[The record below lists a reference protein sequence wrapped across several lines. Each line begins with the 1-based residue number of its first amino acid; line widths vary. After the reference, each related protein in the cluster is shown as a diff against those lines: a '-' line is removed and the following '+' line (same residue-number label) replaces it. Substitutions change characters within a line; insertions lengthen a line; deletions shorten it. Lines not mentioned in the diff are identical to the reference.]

1 MVLEKRLNF
10 IRENMTMQYSNIARC
25 LSISVREAMDLK
37 RTVKQF
43 NYFDRLP
50 KNGHG
55 VIFGSKQ
62 QAYQT
67 EQEALTGYQPPTYEE
82 LLKEF

>member
-10 IRENMTMQYSNIARC
+10 IRENMTMQYSTIAQR
-25 LSISVREAMDLK
+25 LSISIREAMDLK
-37 RTVKQF
+37 RMVKQF

-50 KNGHG
+50 KQTHG
-55 VIFGSKQ
+55 IKLGSKQ

>member
-1 MVLEKRLNF
+1 MVLKLRLNF
-10 IRENMTMQYSNIARC
+10 IRENMTMQYSNIARS
-25 LSISVREAMDLK
+25 LGISVREAMDLK
-37 RTVKQF
+37 RMVKQF

-55 VIFGSKQ
+55 VIFGSKN
-62 QAYQT
+62 QAYTT

-82 LLKEF
+82 LLKEY